1 MGTKSHILLVEDSRF
16 MRTAVAAMLS
26 ANGFRVTTAA
36 DGEQAVEVTEQQIPD
51 LIVMDW
57 FIPKLRGLELI
68 QKFKSS
74 SRTAHVPIVILS
86 GAGKADDLQQALSKG
101 AVGFIDKTSLSLEG
115 MLGQITSFLRP
126 ATSPV

>member
-36 DGEQAVEVTEQQIPD
+36 DGEQAVKVTEQQIPD

>member
-1 MGTKSHILLVEDSRF
+1 MGTKSHVLLVEDSRF

-26 ANGFRVTTAA
+26 ANGFRVTTAE
-36 DGEQAVEVTEQQIPD
+36 DGEQAVELTEQQIPD

>member
-1 MGTKSHILLVEDSRF
+1 

-26 ANGFRVTTAA
+26 ANGFRVTTAE
-36 DGEQAVEVTEQQIPD
+36 DGEQAVKVTEQQIPD

>member
-1 MGTKSHILLVEDSRF
+1 MGTKSHVLLVEDSRF
-16 MRTAVAAMLS
+16 IRTAVAAMLS

-36 DGEQAVEVTEQQIPD
+36 DGEQAVEATEHQIPD

-86 GAGKADDLQQALSKG
+86 GAGKADDLKQALSKG

>member
-36 DGEQAVEVTEQQIPD
+36 DGEQAVELTEQQIPD

>member
-36 DGEQAVEVTEQQIPD
+36 DGEQAVDVTEQQIPD

>member
-26 ANGFRVTTAA
+26 ANGFRVTTAE
-36 DGEQAVEVTEQQIPD
+36 DGEQAVKVTEQQIPD

-68 QKFKSS
+68 QKFMSS

-126 ATSPV
+126 AKSPV

>member
-1 MGTKSHILLVEDSRF
+1 

-36 DGEQAVEVTEQQIPD
+36 DGEQAVELTEQQIPD

-86 GAGKADDLQQALSKG
+86 GAGKADDLQQALRKG

>member
-1 MGTKSHILLVEDSRF
+1 MGTKSHVLLVEDSRF

-36 DGEQAVEVTEQQIPD
+36 DGEQAVKVTEQQIPD

-86 GAGKADDLQQALSKG
+86 GAGKADDLKQALSKG